1 MISFASKPQAAED
14 GSIFV
19 IRPLR
24 PMIFNFFISDKPEN
38 FEQTIDEIESSTRTH
53 HSQRL

>member
-1 MISFASKPQAAED
+1 MISFAPKPQTKED

-24 PMIFNFFISDKPEN
+24 PMVFNFFISDKPEN
-38 FEQTIDEIESSTRTH
+38 FEQTIDEMESSTRTH
-53 HSQRL
+53 LSQKL